1 MEGRGRP
8 AWEAVV
14 GRWTVVEGRREGG
27 WRAVDG
33 HRRFE
38 KVMEGHRRFEP
49 VWRVATSWK
58 VMEGHGR
65 SWTGTEGS
73 SRFWR
78 VATSEPLSASTTTR
92 ASVEAVALVPAG
104 GV

>member
-14 GRWTVVEGRREGG
+14 GRWTAVEGRREGG

-49 VWRVATSWK
+49 VWRV
-58 VMEGHGR
+58 V
-65 SWTGTEGS
+65 
-73 SRFWR
+73 
-78 VATSEPLSASTTTR
+78 TSEPLSASTTTR